1 MFGYCGLGNEQL
13 SRCFG
18 KAQSFGN
25 RIKNLQPEIRHGAK
39 DSKLACL
46 AKTYHN
52 WCRQIAVLVDEY
64 SLPLSMTEQDD
75 PRLIKI
81 TDLNFSLVYGLKHES
96 MQEGYAFIERT
107 IDDWNSGDNK
117 FAAPGEGLWGLVSG
131 TELIGIAGLNRDPYT
146 QMPNIGRVRHL
157 YIRSQHRRNGYAT
170 ALMLKIMNEA
180 RQHFNQLRL
189 FTDILMRQF
198 FMKNSAF
205 YEWMILK

>member
-1 MFGYCGLGNEQL
+1 
-13 SRCFG
+13 
-18 KAQSFGN
+18 
-25 RIKNLQPEIRHGAK
+25 
-39 DSKLACL
+39 
-46 AKTYHN
+46 
-52 WCRQIAVLVDEY
+52 
-64 SLPLSMTEQDD
+64 MTEQDD

-146 QMPNIGRVRHL
+146 SMPNIGRVRHL
-157 YIRSQHRRNGYAT
+157 YIRSQYRRNGYAT

-189 FTDILMRQF
+189 FTDNID
-198 FMKNSAF
+198 AAVF
-205 YEWMILK
+205 YEKLGFLQVDDFKVSHIMNCNTL